1 MLICIHTVLQDM
13 HPDCCHISQGGWLAI
28 AAAAINFC
36 LNFSPSEKYFYI
48 RKRLSI

>member
-28 AAAAINFC
+28 AAAALNFC

-48 RKRLSI
+48 